1 MPRFD
6 NEGFNPKKR
15 IDNDSRDRSVPDDE
29 NYYGN
34 VPVDLNFNSRDS
46 DAEVRDNQQA
56 VDINSYLDNFD
67 SLDPPERSS
76 RQSRSG
82 FQPEVERDY
91 DAEKRRHNAERTSP
105 RKTRNKRKRNLPTG
119 KKIRLSIISIILVIV
134 LIVTAMIE
142 GALGRINYDD
152 KVDNEYIASSEL
164 EDSALVKNILLL
176 GVDARADDEAEASRA
191 DSMLLISVDMKHRC
205 IKMISFL
212 RDTWIYI
219 PSHDGEQRLN
229 AACTY
234 GGYSGVVDTIEYNF
248 GVEIDG
254 YVVADFEMFKVLV
267 DSIGGVEVDVTEKE
281 AKEVT
286 GHKSRYGNVKLEAG
300 KQMLTGEQALAY
312 CRIRKIDTDFMRT
325 KRQRT
330 VMQSI
335 LSGMKRSNLF
345 TLYSMAY
352 KSAPYIETD
361 LSKTQL
367 KTLALSAAVCLS
379 GEMVQ
384 TRVPFEDTWEYANK
398 SGASVISIN
407 VDKNKQNLI
416 EFIYDKSADEIIAEQ
431 ESE

>member
-6 NEGFNPKKR
+6 NEGFNPKRR

-34 VPVDLNFNSRDS
+34 VPIDLNFNSRGSND
-46 DAEVRDNQQA
+46 DVRDNQQA
-56 VDINSYLDNFD
+56 VDINSYLDDFD
-67 SLDPPERSS
+67 NLEPPVRSS
-76 RQSRSG
+76 RQSRND
-82 FQPEVERDY
+82 FQSEVNRDY
-91 DAEKRRHNAERTSP
+91 DAERRRRSTERTSP
-105 RKTRNKRKRNLPTG
+105 KKPKKKRKQGLTTG
-119 KKIRLSIISIILVIV
+119 RKIRLSIISLFLVIV
-134 LIVTAMIE
+134 LVVTAMVE

-152 KVDNEYIASSEL
+152 KADNQYVASSEL
-164 EDSALVKNILLL
+164 ENSALVKNILLL
-176 GVDARADDEAEASRA
+176 GVDARADDDAETSRA

-205 IKMISFL
+205 IKMTSFL
-212 RDTWIYI
+212 RDTWVYI
-219 PSHDGEQRLN
+219 PAHDGEQRLN

-248 GVEIDG
+248 GVDIDG

-267 DSIGGVEVDVTEKE
+267 DSIGGVEVDVTEEE

-286 GHKSRYGNVKLEAG
+286 NHKSRYGNVTLDSG
-300 KQMLTGEQALAY
+300 KQTLTGEQALAY

-335 LSGMKRSNLF
+335 ISGMKSSNLF
-345 TLYSMAY
+345 TLYGMTY

-367 KTLALSAAVCLS
+367 KSIAACAAVCLS
-379 GEMVQ
+379 GKMVE
-384 TRVPFEDTWEYANK
+384 TRVPFEGTWEYANK
-398 SGASVISIN
+398 GGASVISIN
-407 VDKNKQNLI
+407 VDNNKQNLI
-416 EFIYDKSADEIIAEQ
+416 DFIYNKSADEITAEQ
-431 ESE
+431 EAE